1 MRLAKIGIFFAMIF
15 LVAGLSQAQVIL
27 GVQAGYNSS
36 AFEDQES
43 AASTFSGGVILGTDI
58 APIVD
63 LGLEYN
69 TLFSSFEFDQADGLK
84 AKISQHL
91 IGVWARWYF
100 IPLPTLSP
108 YIRGGVGYYTGKLE
122 VSGTQSGEAD
132 FKSTVGFNVGAGVDL
147 PMGLYGEFIYH
158 IVSRELD
165 VAGATSSGF
174 NNWAINVGYSF
185 DLL

>member
-1 MRLAKIGIFFAMIF
+1 MRLAKIGIFFVMIF
-15 LVAGLSQAQVIL
+15 LIAGLSQAQVVL
-27 GVQAGYNSS
+27 GVQAGYNNS

-69 TLFSSFEFDQADGLK
+69 MLFSSFEFDQAGTT
-84 AKISQHL
+84 AKISQNL

-108 YIRGGVGYYTGKLE
+108 YIRGGVGYYSGKVEL
-122 VSGTQSGEAD
+122 SGNQTGEAD
-132 FKSTVGFNVGAGVDL
+132 FKSAVGFNVGAGVDM
-147 PMGLYGEFIYH
+147 PMGLYGEFVYH

-165 VAGATSSGF
+165 VSGATSMGY